1 MKHTLNIPILGFAAY
16 SGTGKTTLL
25 EALIPKLTKAGL
37 RIGMLKHAHHNF
49 DVDQPGK
56 DSHRLRKAGASQML
70 ISSRNRFALMTE
82 TPESESEFDYL
93 LTRFDEDKLDVV
105 LVEGCKNIA
114 FPKIE
119 LHREEVGKPWLHPND
134 ENIIAIA
141 SDSGELDSELP
152 QMNINDL
159 EAIAQFVIQY
169 VQEAKA
175 PKSKEKEAACCDTL
189 SPAFLSV
196 VQGQEKILSLVN
208 TVSETEACKIED
220 AYGRVLADHVVS
232 PVNVPQYT
240 NSAMDGYAIRG
251 DDVERESYQVVA
263 KVMAGH
269 AYDKPLEVGQAVKIM
284 TGAPTPIN
292 GDTVVMREQ
301 ASKDGD
307 TVTFNGAS
315 IKTGQNVRQAGEDLA
330 IGNDVF
336 TAGTRLASPEM
347 GMIASLGFGE
357 ANVFRKLKVAVFSTG
372 DEVQAPG
379 TEQKAN
385 SIYDSNR
392 FTIMGMLEKLGCE
405 ILDFGILEDNE
416 QLMIEALENAS
427 AQADVV
433 MTSGGVSVGDADYIK
448 LALDKLGQID
458 FWRINM
464 RPGRPL
470 AFGQIN
476 DKPFFGLPGN
486 PVAVMVSFINFV
498 EPALRKMQGEQGWK
512 PLKVSAI
519 ATENLRSRQ
528 GRTEFSRG
536 IYELDETGRLTVRTT
551 GKQGSGILRS
561 MSEANCLIEISPA
574 VDTVKAGES
583 VTIIPLQA
591 ESRPIQNSK
600 VSMSGLFIDYRK
612 IFQRDSY
619 GSHHSLHLQ
628 RPRQRTDVLVP
639 ATPQHSR
646 SSCRSRRYRY
656 H

>member
-25 EALIPKLTKAGL
+25 ESLLPKLTEAGL

-49 DVDQPGK
+49 DVDKPGK
-56 DSHRLRKAGASQML
+56 DSYRLRKAGASQML
-70 ISSRNRFALMTE
+70 IASRNRFALMTE
-82 TPESESEFDYL
+82 TPEAEAEFEYL

-119 LHREEVGKPWLHPND
+119 LHREEVGKPWLYPHD

-141 SDSGELDSELP
+141 SDSAELDSELP

-159 EAIAQFVIQY
+159 DAIAQFVLQY
-169 VQEAKA
+169 VQDAKA
-175 PKSKEKEAACCDTL
+175 PKSKEKDAACCDTL

-208 TVSETEACKIED
+208 TVSEIEACKIEN
-220 AYGRVLADHVVS
+220 AYGRVLAEHIIS

-240 NSAMDGYAIRG
+240 NSAMDGYAIRS
-251 DDVERESYQVVA
+251 DDVDRDSYQVVA
-263 KVMAGH
+263 EVMAGH
-269 AYDKPLEVGQAVKIM
+269 AYDQPLQVGQAVKIM
-284 TGAPTPIN
+284 TGAPTPLN

-301 ASKDGD
+301 ASQEGD
-307 TVTFNGAS
+307 KVTFNGAN
-315 IKTGQNVRQAGEDLA
+315 IKAGQNVRQAGEDLA
-330 IGNDVF
+330 IGSDVF

-476 DKPFFGLPGN
+476 NKPFFGLPGN

-512 PLKVSAI
+512 PLKVNAI

-536 IYELDETGRLTVRTT
+536 IYELDDTGRLTVRTT

-574 VDTVKAGES
+574 IDTVKAGES
-583 VTIIPLQA
+583 VTIIPLQG
-591 ESRPIQNSK
+591 RI
-600 VSMSGLFIDYRK
+600 
-612 IFQRDSY
+612 
-619 GSHHSLHLQ
+619 
-628 RPRQRTDVLVP
+628 
-639 ATPQHSR
+639 
-646 SSCRSRRYRY
+646 
-656 H
+656 

>member
-25 EALIPKLTKAGL
+25 EALLPKLTEAGL

-49 DVDQPGK
+49 DVDKPGK
-56 DSHRLRKAGASQML
+56 DSYRLRKAGASQML
-70 ISSRNRFALMTE
+70 IASRNRFALMTE
-82 TPESESEFDYL
+82 TPEAEAEFEYL

-119 LHREEVGKPWLHPND
+119 LHREEVGKPWLYPHD
-134 ENIIAIA
+134 DNIIAIA
-141 SDSGELDSELP
+141 SDSAELDSELP

-159 EAIAQFVIQY
+159 DAIAQFVLQY
-169 VQEAKA
+169 VQDAKA
-175 PKSKEKEAACCDTL
+175 PKSKEKDAACCDTL

-208 TVSETEACKIED
+208 TVSEIEACKIEN
-220 AYGRVLADHVVS
+220 AYGRVLAEDIIS

-240 NSAMDGYAIRG
+240 NSAMDGYAIRS
-251 DDVERESYQVVA
+251 DDVDRSSYQIVA
-263 KVMAGH
+263 EVMAGH
-269 AYDKPLEVGQAVKIM
+269 AYDQPLEVGQAVKIM
-284 TGAPTPIN
+284 TGAPTPRN

-301 ASKDGD
+301 ASQEGD
-307 TVTFNGAS
+307 KVTFNGAN
-315 IKTGQNVRQAGEDLA
+315 IKAGQNVRQAGEDLA
-330 IGNDVF
+330 IGSDVF
-336 TAGTRLASPEM
+336 TVGTRLASPEM

-476 DKPFFGLPGN
+476 NKPFFGLPGN

-512 PLKVSAI
+512 PLKVNAI

-536 IYELDETGRLTVRTT
+536 IYELDDTGRLTVRTT

-574 VDTVKAGES
+574 IDTVKAGES
-583 VTIIPLQA
+583 VTIIPLQG
-591 ESRPIQNSK
+591 RI
-600 VSMSGLFIDYRK
+600 
-612 IFQRDSY
+612 
-619 GSHHSLHLQ
+619 
-628 RPRQRTDVLVP
+628 
-639 ATPQHSR
+639 
-646 SSCRSRRYRY
+646 
-656 H
+656 

>member
-25 EALIPKLTKAGL
+25 EALLPKLTEAGL

-49 DVDQPGK
+49 DVDKPGK
-56 DSHRLRKAGASQML
+56 DSYRLRKAGASQML
-70 ISSRNRFALMTE
+70 IASRNRFALMTE
-82 TPESESEFDYL
+82 TPEAEAEFEYL
-93 LTRFDEDKLDVV
+93 LTRFDEDMLDVV

-119 LHREEVGKPWLHPND
+119 LHREEVGKPWLYPND

-141 SDSGELDSELP
+141 SDSAELDSELP

-159 EAIAQFVIQY
+159 DAIAQFVLQY

-175 PKSKEKEAACCDTL
+175 PKNKEKEAACCDTL

-208 TVSETEACKIED
+208 TVSEIEACKIEN
-220 AYGRVLADHVVS
+220 AYGRVLAENIVS

-240 NSAMDGYAIRG
+240 NSAMDGYAIRS
-251 DDVERESYQVVA
+251 DDVDRDSYQVVA
-263 KVMAGH
+263 EVMAGH
-269 AYDKPLEVGQAVKIM
+269 AYDQPLEVGQAVKIM
-284 TGAPTPIN
+284 TGAPTPRN

-301 ASKDGD
+301 ASQEGD
-307 TVTFNGAS
+307 KVTFNGAN
-315 IKTGQNVRQAGEDLA
+315 IKAGQNVRQAGEDLA
-330 IGNDVF
+330 IGSDVF

-357 ANVFRKLKVAVFSTG
+357 ANVFRKVKVAVFSTG

-476 DKPFFGLPGN
+476 NKPFFGLPGN

-512 PLKVSAI
+512 PLKVNAI

-536 IYELDETGRLTVRTT
+536 VYELDETGRLTVRTT

-574 VDTVKAGES
+574 IDTVKAGES
-583 VTIIPLQA
+583 VTIIPLQG
-591 ESRPIQNSK
+591 RI
-600 VSMSGLFIDYRK
+600 
-612 IFQRDSY
+612 
-619 GSHHSLHLQ
+619 
-628 RPRQRTDVLVP
+628 
-639 ATPQHSR
+639 
-646 SSCRSRRYRY
+646 
-656 H
+656 

>member
-25 EALIPKLTKAGL
+25 EALLPKLTEAGL

-49 DVDQPGK
+49 DVDKPGK
-56 DSHRLRKAGASQML
+56 DSYRLRKAGASQML
-70 ISSRNRFALMTE
+70 IASRNRFALMTE
-82 TPESESEFDYL
+82 TPEAEAEFEYL

-119 LHREEVGKPWLHPND
+119 LHREEVGKPWLYPHD

-141 SDSGELDSELP
+141 SDSAELDSELP

-159 EAIAQFVIQY
+159 DAIAQFVLQY
-169 VQEAKA
+169 VQDAKA
-175 PKSKEKEAACCDTL
+175 PKSKEKDAACCDTL

-196 VQGQEKILSLVN
+196 VQGQEKVLSLVN
-208 TVSETEACKIED
+208 TVSEIEACKIEN
-220 AYGRVLADHVVS
+220 AYGRVLAEDIIS

-240 NSAMDGYAIRG
+240 NSAMDGYAIRS
-251 DDVERESYQVVA
+251 DDVDRDSYQVVA
-263 KVMAGH
+263 EVMAGH
-269 AYDKPLEVGQAVKIM
+269 AYDQPLEVGQAVKIM
-284 TGAPTPIN
+284 TGAPTPLN

-301 ASKDGD
+301 ASQEGD
-307 TVTFNGAS
+307 KVTFNGS
-315 IKTGQNVRQAGEDLA
+315 NIKAGQNVRQAGEDLA
-330 IGNDVF
+330 IGSDVF

-347 GMIASLGFGE
+347 GMISSLGFGE

-512 PLKVSAI
+512 PLKVNAI

-536 IYELDETGRLTVRTT
+536 IYELDDTGRLTVRTT

-574 VDTVKAGES
+574 IDTVKAGES
-583 VTIIPLQA
+583 VTIIPLQG
-591 ESRPIQNSK
+591 RI
-600 VSMSGLFIDYRK
+600 
-612 IFQRDSY
+612 
-619 GSHHSLHLQ
+619 
-628 RPRQRTDVLVP
+628 
-639 ATPQHSR
+639 
-646 SSCRSRRYRY
+646 
-656 H
+656 

>member
-1 MKHTLNIPILGFAAY
+1 MKHTLNIPIIGFAAY

-25 EALIPKLTKAGL
+25 EALLPKLTEAGL

-49 DVDQPGK
+49 DVDKPGK
-56 DSHRLRKAGASQML
+56 DSYRLRKAGASQML
-70 ISSRNRFALMTE
+70 IASRNRFALMTE
-82 TPESESEFDYL
+82 TPEAEAEFEYL

-119 LHREEVGKPWLHPND
+119 LHREEVGKPWLYPHD

-141 SDSGELDSELP
+141 SDTAELDSELP

-159 EAIAQFVIQY
+159 DAIAQFVLQY

-175 PKSKEKEAACCDTL
+175 PKSKEKDAACCDTL

-208 TVSETEACKIED
+208 TVSEIEACKIEN
-220 AYGRVLADHVVS
+220 AYGRVLAEHIIS

-240 NSAMDGYAIRG
+240 NSAMDGYAIRS
-251 DDVERESYQVVA
+251 DDVDRDSYQVVA
-263 KVMAGH
+263 EVMAGH
-269 AYDKPLEVGQAVKIM
+269 AYDQPLQVGQAVKIM
-284 TGAPTPIN
+284 TGAPTPLN

-301 ASKDGD
+301 ASQEGD
-307 TVTFNGAS
+307 KVTFNGAH
-315 IKTGQNVRQAGEDLA
+315 IKAGQNVRQAGEDLT
-330 IGNDVF
+330 IGSDVF

-476 DKPFFGLPGN
+476 NKPFFGLPGN

-512 PLKVSAI
+512 PLKVNAL

-536 IYELDETGRLTVRTT
+536 IYELDDTGRLTVRTT

-574 VDTVKAGES
+574 IDTVKAGES
-583 VTIIPLQA
+583 VTIIPLQG
-591 ESRPIQNSK
+591 RI
-600 VSMSGLFIDYRK
+600 
-612 IFQRDSY
+612 
-619 GSHHSLHLQ
+619 
-628 RPRQRTDVLVP
+628 
-639 ATPQHSR
+639 
-646 SSCRSRRYRY
+646 
-656 H
+656 

>member
-25 EALIPKLTKAGL
+25 EALLPKLTEAGL

-49 DVDQPGK
+49 DVDKPGK
-56 DSHRLRKAGASQML
+56 DSYRLRKAGASQML
-70 ISSRNRFALMTE
+70 IASRNRFALMTE
-82 TPESESEFDYL
+82 TPEAEAEFEYL

-119 LHREEVGKPWLHPND
+119 LHREEVGKPWLYPHD
-134 ENIIAIA
+134 DNIIAIA
-141 SDSGELDSELP
+141 SDSAELDSELP

-159 EAIAQFVIQY
+159 DAIAQFVLQY
-169 VQEAKA
+169 VQDAKA
-175 PKSKEKEAACCDTL
+175 PKSKEKDAACCDTL

-208 TVSETEACKIED
+208 TVSEIEACKIEN
-220 AYGRVLADHVVS
+220 AYGRVLAEHIIS

-240 NSAMDGYAIRG
+240 NSAMDGYAIRS
-251 DDVERESYQVVA
+251 DDVDRNSYQVVA
-263 KVMAGH
+263 EVMAGH
-269 AYDKPLEVGQAVKIM
+269 AYDQPLEVGQAVKIM
-284 TGAPTPIN
+284 TGAPTPLN

-301 ASKDGD
+301 ASQEGD
-307 TVTFNGAS
+307 NVTFNGAN
-315 IKTGQNVRQAGEDLA
+315 IKAGQNVRQAGEDLA
-330 IGNDVF
+330 IGSDVF

-476 DKPFFGLPGN
+476 NKPFFGLPGN

-536 IYELDETGRLTVRTT
+536 IYELDNTGRLTVRTT

-574 VDTVKAGES
+574 IDTVKAGES
-583 VTIIPLQA
+583 VTIIPLQG
-591 ESRPIQNSK
+591 RI
-600 VSMSGLFIDYRK
+600 
-612 IFQRDSY
+612 
-619 GSHHSLHLQ
+619 
-628 RPRQRTDVLVP
+628 
-639 ATPQHSR
+639 
-646 SSCRSRRYRY
+646 
-656 H
+656 

>member
-25 EALIPKLTKAGL
+25 EALLPKLTETGL

-49 DVDQPGK
+49 DVDKPGK
-56 DSHRLRKAGASQML
+56 DSYRLRKAGASQML
-70 ISSRNRFALMTE
+70 IASRNRFALMTE
-82 TPESESEFDYL
+82 TPEAEAEFEYL

-119 LHREEVGKPWLHPND
+119 LHREEVGKPWLYPHD

-141 SDSGELDSELP
+141 SDSAELDSELP

-159 EAIAQFVIQY
+159 DAIAQFVLQY
-169 VQEAKA
+169 VQDAKA
-175 PKSKEKEAACCDTL
+175 PKSKEKDAACCDTL

-208 TVSETEACKIED
+208 TVSEIEACKIEN
-220 AYGRVLADHVVS
+220 AYGRVLAEHIIS

-240 NSAMDGYAIRG
+240 NSAMDGYAIRS
-251 DDVERESYQVVA
+251 DDVDRDSYQVVA
-263 KVMAGH
+263 EVMAGH
-269 AYDKPLEVGQAVKIM
+269 AYDQPLEVGQAVKIM
-284 TGAPTPIN
+284 TGAPTPRN

-301 ASKDGD
+301 ASQEGD
-307 TVTFNGAS
+307 KVTFNGAH
-315 IKTGQNVRQAGEDLA
+315 IKAGQNVRQAGEDLA
-330 IGNDVF
+330 IGSDVF

-476 DKPFFGLPGN
+476 NKPFFGLPGN

-512 PLKVSAI
+512 PLKVNAI

-536 IYELDETGRLTVRTT
+536 IYEPDDTGRLTVRTT

-574 VDTVKAGES
+574 IDTVKAGES
-583 VTIIPLQA
+583 VTIIPLQG
-591 ESRPIQNSK
+591 RI
-600 VSMSGLFIDYRK
+600 
-612 IFQRDSY
+612 
-619 GSHHSLHLQ
+619 
-628 RPRQRTDVLVP
+628 
-639 ATPQHSR
+639 
-646 SSCRSRRYRY
+646 
-656 H
+656 

>member
-1 MKHTLNIPILGFAAY
+1 MKYTLNIPILGFAAY

-25 EALIPKLTKAGL
+25 EALLPKLTEAGL

-49 DVDQPGK
+49 DVDKPGK
-56 DSHRLRKAGASQML
+56 DSYRLRKAGASQML
-70 ISSRNRFALMTE
+70 IASRNRFALMTE
-82 TPESESEFDYL
+82 TPEAEAEFEYL
-93 LTRFDEDKLDVV
+93 LTRFDEDMLDVV

-119 LHREEVGKPWLHPND
+119 LHREEVGKPWLYPND

-141 SDSGELDSELP
+141 SDTAGLDSELP

-159 EAIAQFVIQY
+159 DAIAQFVLQY

-175 PKSKEKEAACCDTL
+175 PKSKEKDAACCDTL

-208 TVSETEACKIED
+208 TVSEIEACKIEN
-220 AYGRVLADHVVS
+220 AYGRVLAEHIVS

-240 NSAMDGYAIRG
+240 NSAMDGYAIRS
-251 DDVERESYQVVA
+251 DDVDRDSYQVVA
-263 KVMAGH
+263 EVMAGH
-269 AYDKPLEVGQAVKIM
+269 AYDQPLEVGQAVKIM
-284 TGAPTPIN
+284 TGAPTPRN

-301 ASKDGD
+301 AIQEGD
-307 TVTFNGAS
+307 RVTFNGAN
-315 IKTGQNVRQAGEDLA
+315 IKAGQNVRQAGEDLA
-330 IGNDVF
+330 IGSDVF

-392 FTIMGMLEKLGCE
+392 FTIMGMLEKFGCE

-476 DKPFFGLPGN
+476 NKPFFGLPGN

-512 PLKVSAI
+512 PLKVNAI

-536 IYELDETGRLTVRTT
+536 VYELDATGRLTVRTT

-574 VDTVKAGES
+574 IDTVKAGES
-583 VTIIPLQA
+583 VTIIPLQG
-591 ESRPIQNSK
+591 RI
-600 VSMSGLFIDYRK
+600 
-612 IFQRDSY
+612 
-619 GSHHSLHLQ
+619 
-628 RPRQRTDVLVP
+628 
-639 ATPQHSR
+639 
-646 SSCRSRRYRY
+646 
-656 H
+656 

>member
-25 EALIPKLTKAGL
+25 EALLPKLTEAGL

-49 DVDQPGK
+49 DVDKPGK
-56 DSHRLRKAGASQML
+56 DSYRLRKAGASQML
-70 ISSRNRFALMTE
+70 IASRNRFALMTE
-82 TPESESEFDYL
+82 TPEAEAEFEYL

-119 LHREEVGKPWLHPND
+119 LHREEVGKPWLYPHD

-141 SDSGELDSELP
+141 SDSAELDSELP

-159 EAIAQFVIQY
+159 DAIAQFVLQY
-169 VQEAKA
+169 VQDAKA
-175 PKSKEKEAACCDTL
+175 PKSKEKDAACCDTL

-208 TVSETEACKIED
+208 TVSEIEACKIEN
-220 AYGRVLADHVVS
+220 AYGRVLAEHIIS

-240 NSAMDGYAIRG
+240 NSAMDGYAIRS
-251 DDVERESYQVVA
+251 DDVDRDSYQVVA
-263 KVMAGH
+263 EVMAGH
-269 AYDKPLEVGQAVKIM
+269 AYDQPLEVGQAVKIM
-284 TGAPTPIN
+284 TGAPTPRN

-301 ASKDGD
+301 ASQEGD
-307 TVTFNGAS
+307 KVTFNGAN
-315 IKTGQNVRQAGEDLA
+315 IKAGQNVRQAGEDLA
-330 IGNDVF
+330 IGSDVF

-357 ANVFRKLKVAVFSTG
+357 TNVFRKLKVAVFSTG

-476 DKPFFGLPGN
+476 NKPFFGLPGN

-512 PLKVSAI
+512 PLKVNAI

-536 IYELDETGRLTVRTT
+536 IYELDDTGRLTVRTT

-574 VDTVKAGES
+574 IDTVKAGES
-583 VTIIPLQA
+583 VTIIPLQG
-591 ESRPIQNSK
+591 RI
-600 VSMSGLFIDYRK
+600 
-612 IFQRDSY
+612 
-619 GSHHSLHLQ
+619 
-628 RPRQRTDVLVP
+628 
-639 ATPQHSR
+639 
-646 SSCRSRRYRY
+646 
-656 H
+656 

>member
-25 EALIPKLTKAGL
+25 EALLPKLTEAGL

-49 DVDQPGK
+49 DVDKPGK

-70 ISSRNRFALMTE
+70 IASRNRFALMTE
-82 TPESESEFDYL
+82 TPEAEAEFEYL

-119 LHREEVGKPWLHPND
+119 LHREEVGKPWLYPHD

-141 SDSGELDSELP
+141 SDSAELDSELP

-159 EAIAQFVIQY
+159 NAIAQFVLQY
-169 VQEAKA
+169 VQDAKA
-175 PKSKEKEAACCDTL
+175 PKSKEKDAACCDTL

-208 TVSETEACKIED
+208 TVSEIEACKIEN
-220 AYGRVLADHVVS
+220 AYGRVLAEHIVS

-240 NSAMDGYAIRG
+240 NSAMDGYAIRS
-251 DDVERESYQVVA
+251 DDVDRDSYQIVA
-263 KVMAGH
+263 EVMAGH
-269 AYDKPLEVGQAVKIM
+269 AYDKALEVGQAVKIM
-284 TGAPTPIN
+284 TGAPTPLN

-301 ASKDGD
+301 ASQEGD
-307 TVTFNGAS
+307 NVTFNGAN
-315 IKTGQNVRQAGEDLA
+315 IKAGQNVRQAGEDLA
-330 IGNDVF
+330 IGSDVF

-476 DKPFFGLPGN
+476 NNPFFGLPGN

-512 PLKVSAI
+512 PLKVNAI

-536 IYELDETGRLTVRTT
+536 VYELDDTGRLTVRTT

-574 VDTVKAGES
+574 IDTVKAGES
-583 VTIIPLQA
+583 VTIIPLQG
-591 ESRPIQNSK
+591 RI
-600 VSMSGLFIDYRK
+600 
-612 IFQRDSY
+612 
-619 GSHHSLHLQ
+619 
-628 RPRQRTDVLVP
+628 
-639 ATPQHSR
+639 
-646 SSCRSRRYRY
+646 
-656 H
+656 

>member
-25 EALIPKLTKAGL
+25 EALLPKLTEAGL

-141 SDSGELDSELP
+141 SDSGELDSDLP

-159 EAIAQFVIQY
+159 EAIAQFVIEY

-208 TVSETEACKIED
+208 TVAETEACKIEN

-251 DDVERESYQVVA
+251 DDVERDSYQVVA
-263 KVMAGH
+263 EVMAGH
-269 AYDKPLEVGQAVKIM
+269 AYDQPLEVGQAVKIM

-301 ASKDGD
+301 ASQDGD

-330 IGNDVF
+330 IGSDVF

-583 VTIIPLQA
+583 VTIIPLQG
-591 ESRPIQNSK
+591 RI
-600 VSMSGLFIDYRK
+600 
-612 IFQRDSY
+612 
-619 GSHHSLHLQ
+619 
-628 RPRQRTDVLVP
+628 
-639 ATPQHSR
+639 
-646 SSCRSRRYRY
+646 
-656 H
+656 

>member
-25 EALIPKLTKAGL
+25 EALLPKLTEAGL

-49 DVDQPGK
+49 DVDKPGK
-56 DSHRLRKAGASQML
+56 DSYRLRKAGASQML
-70 ISSRNRFALMTE
+70 IASRNRFALMTE
-82 TPESESEFDYL
+82 TPEAEAEFEFL
-93 LTRFDEDKLDVV
+93 LTRFDEDMLDVV

-119 LHREEVGKPWLHPND
+119 LHREEVGKPWLYPND

-141 SDSGELDSELP
+141 SDGGELDSELP

-169 VQEAKA
+169 VQQAKA
-175 PKSKEKEAACCDTL
+175 PKNKEKEAACCDTL

-208 TVSETEACKIED
+208 TVSEIEACKIEN
-220 AYGRVLADHVVS
+220 AYGRVLAEHIVS

-240 NSAMDGYAIRG
+240 NSAMDGYAIRS
-251 DDVERESYQVVA
+251 DDVKRDSYQVVA
-263 KVMAGH
+263 EVMAGH
-269 AYDKPLEVGQAVKIM
+269 AYDQPLDVGQAVKIM
-284 TGAPTPIN
+284 TGAPTPRN

-301 ASKDGD
+301 ASQEGD
-307 TVTFNGAS
+307 KVTFNGAN
-315 IKTGQNVRQAGEDLA
+315 IKAGQNVRQAGEDLA
-330 IGNDVF
+330 IGSDVF

-357 ANVFRKLKVAVFSTG
+357 ANVFRKVKVAVFSTG

-476 DKPFFGLPGN
+476 NKPFFGLPGN

-512 PLKVSAI
+512 PLKVNAI

-536 IYELDETGRLTVRTT
+536 VYELDETGRLTVRTT

-574 VDTVKAGES
+574 IDTVKA
-583 VTIIPLQA
+583 
-591 ESRPIQNSK
+591 
-600 VSMSGLFIDYRK
+600 
-612 IFQRDSY
+612 
-619 GSHHSLHLQ
+619 
-628 RPRQRTDVLVP
+628 
-639 ATPQHSR
+639 
-646 SSCRSRRYRY
+646 
-656 H
+656 

>member
-1 MKHTLNIPILGFAAY
+1 MKYTLNIPILGFAAY

-25 EALIPKLTKAGL
+25 EALLPKLTEAGL

-49 DVDQPGK
+49 DVDKPGK
-56 DSHRLRKAGASQML
+56 DSYRLRKAGASQML
-70 ISSRNRFALMTE
+70 IASRNRFALMTE
-82 TPESESEFDYL
+82 TPEAEAEFEYL
-93 LTRFDEDKLDVV
+93 LTRFDEDMLDVV

-119 LHREEVGKPWLHPND
+119 LHREEVGKPWLYPND

-141 SDSGELDSELP
+141 SDGGELDSELP

-175 PKSKEKEAACCDTL
+175 PKNKEKEAACCDTL
-189 SPAFLSV
+189 SLAFLSV

-208 TVSETEACKIED
+208 TVSEIEACKIEN
-220 AYGRVLADHVVS
+220 AYGRVLAEHIVS

-240 NSAMDGYAIRG
+240 NSAMDGYAIRS
-251 DDVERESYQVVA
+251 DDVERDSYQVVA
-263 KVMAGH
+263 EVMAGH
-269 AYDKPLEVGQAVKIM
+269 AYDQPLDVGQAVKIM

-301 ASKDGD
+301 ASQDGD
-307 TVTFNGAS
+307 TVTFNGAN
-315 IKTGQNVRQAGEDLA
+315 IKAGQNVRQAGEDLA
-330 IGNDVF
+330 IGSDVF

-405 ILDFGILEDNE
+405 ILDFGIQEDNE

-476 DKPFFGLPGN
+476 NKPFFGLPGN

-512 PLKVSAI
+512 PLKVNAI

-536 IYELDETGRLTVRTT
+536 IYELDNTGRLTVRTT

-574 VDTVKAGES
+574 IDTVKAGES
-583 VTIIPLQA
+583 VTIIPLQG
-591 ESRPIQNSK
+591 RI
-600 VSMSGLFIDYRK
+600 
-612 IFQRDSY
+612 
-619 GSHHSLHLQ
+619 
-628 RPRQRTDVLVP
+628 
-639 ATPQHSR
+639 
-646 SSCRSRRYRY
+646 
-656 H
+656 

>member
-25 EALIPKLTKAGL
+25 EALLPKLTEAGL

-49 DVDQPGK
+49 DVDKPGK
-56 DSHRLRKAGASQML
+56 DSYRLRKAGASQML
-70 ISSRNRFALMTE
+70 IASRNRFALMTE
-82 TPESESEFDYL
+82 TPEAEAEFEYL

-119 LHREEVGKPWLHPND
+119 LHREEVGKPWLYPHD
-134 ENIIAIA
+134 DNIIAIA
-141 SDSGELDSELP
+141 SDTAELDSELP

-159 EAIAQFVIQY
+159 DAIAKFVLQY
-169 VQEAKA
+169 VQDAKA
-175 PKSKEKEAACCDTL
+175 PKSKEKDAACCDTL

-208 TVSETEACKIED
+208 TVSEIEACKIEN
-220 AYGRVLADHVVS
+220 AYGRVLAEHIVS

-240 NSAMDGYAIRG
+240 NSAMDGYAIRS
-251 DDVERESYQVVA
+251 DDVDRDSYQVVA
-263 KVMAGH
+263 EVMAGH
-269 AYDKPLEVGQAVKIM
+269 AYDQPLEVGQAVKIM
-284 TGAPTPIN
+284 TGAPTPRN

-301 ASKDGD
+301 AIQEGD
-307 TVTFNGAS
+307 KVTFNGAN
-315 IKTGQNVRQAGEDLA
+315 IKAGQNVRQAGEDLA
-330 IGNDVF
+330 IGSDVF

-448 LALDKLGQID
+448 LALDKLGQIN

-476 DKPFFGLPGN
+476 NKPFFGLPGN

-512 PLKVSAI
+512 PLKVNAI

-536 IYELDETGRLTVRTT
+536 IYELDDTGRLTVRTT

-574 VDTVKAGES
+574 IDTVKAGES
-583 VTIIPLQA
+583 VTIIPLQG
-591 ESRPIQNSK
+591 RI
-600 VSMSGLFIDYRK
+600 
-612 IFQRDSY
+612 
-619 GSHHSLHLQ
+619 
-628 RPRQRTDVLVP
+628 
-639 ATPQHSR
+639 
-646 SSCRSRRYRY
+646 
-656 H
+656 

>member
-25 EALIPKLTKAGL
+25 EALLPKLTEAGL

-49 DVDQPGK
+49 DVDKPGK
-56 DSHRLRKAGASQML
+56 DSYRLRKAGASQML
-70 ISSRNRFALMTE
+70 IASRNRYALMTE
-82 TPESESEFDYL
+82 TPEAEAEFEYL

-119 LHREEVGKPWLHPND
+119 LHREEVGKPWLYPHD
-134 ENIIAIA
+134 DNIIAIA
-141 SDSGELDSELP
+141 SDSAELDSELP

-159 EAIAQFVIQY
+159 DAIAQFVLQY
-169 VQEAKA
+169 VQDAKA
-175 PKSKEKEAACCDTL
+175 PKSKEKDAACCDTL

-208 TVSETEACKIED
+208 TVSEIEACKIEN
-220 AYGRVLADHVVS
+220 AYGRVLAEHIIS

-240 NSAMDGYAIRG
+240 NSAMDGYAIRS
-251 DDVERESYQVVA
+251 DDVDRDSYQVVA
-263 KVMAGH
+263 EVMAGH
-269 AYDKPLEVGQAVKIM
+269 AYDQPLEVGQAVKIM
-284 TGAPTPIN
+284 TGAPTPLN

-301 ASKDGD
+301 ASQEGD
-307 TVTFNGAS
+307 KVTFNGS
-315 IKTGQNVRQAGEDLA
+315 NIKAGQNVRQAGEDLA
-330 IGNDVF
+330 IGSDVF
-336 TAGTRLASPEM
+336 TVGTRLASPEM

-476 DKPFFGLPGN
+476 NKPFFGLPGN

-512 PLKVSAI
+512 PLKVNAI

-536 IYELDETGRLTVRTT
+536 IYELDDTGRLTVRTT

-574 VDTVKAGES
+574 IDTVKAGES
-583 VTIIPLQA
+583 VTIIPLQG
-591 ESRPIQNSK
+591 RI
-600 VSMSGLFIDYRK
+600 
-612 IFQRDSY
+612 
-619 GSHHSLHLQ
+619 
-628 RPRQRTDVLVP
+628 
-639 ATPQHSR
+639 
-646 SSCRSRRYRY
+646 
-656 H
+656 

>member
-25 EALIPKLTKAGL
+25 EALLPKLTDAGL

-93 LTRFDEDKLDVV
+93 LTRFDEDKLDMV

-119 LHREEVGKPWLHPND
+119 LHREEVGKPWLYPND

-141 SDSGELDSELP
+141 SDSGELDSDLP

-208 TVSETEACKIED
+208 TVAETEACKIENT
-220 AYGRVLADHVVS
+220 YGRVLADHVVS

-251 DDVERESYQVVA
+251 DDIERDNYQVVA
-263 KVMAGH
+263 EVMAGH
-269 AYDKPLEVGQAVKIM
+269 AYDQPLEVGQAVKIM

-301 ASKDGD
+301 ATQDGD

-330 IGNDVF
+330 IGSDVF

-379 TEQKAN
+379 TDQKAN

-416 QLMIEALENAS
+416 KLMIEALENAS

-574 VDTVKAGES
+574 VDTVKTGES
-583 VTIIPLQA
+583 VTIIPLQG
-591 ESRPIQNSK
+591 RI
-600 VSMSGLFIDYRK
+600 
-612 IFQRDSY
+612 
-619 GSHHSLHLQ
+619 
-628 RPRQRTDVLVP
+628 
-639 ATPQHSR
+639 
-646 SSCRSRRYRY
+646 
-656 H
+656 

>member
-25 EALIPKLTKAGL
+25 EALLPKLTEAGL

-49 DVDQPGK
+49 DVDKPGK
-56 DSHRLRKAGASQML
+56 DSYRLRKAGASQML
-70 ISSRNRFALMTE
+70 IASRNRFALMTE
-82 TPESESEFDYL
+82 TPEAEAEFEYL

-119 LHREEVGKPWLHPND
+119 LHREEVGKPWLYPHD

-141 SDSGELDSELP
+141 SDSAELDSELP

-159 EAIAQFVIQY
+159 DAIAQFVLQY
-169 VQEAKA
+169 VQDAKA
-175 PKSKEKEAACCDTL
+175 PKSEEKDAACCDTL

-208 TVSETEACKIED
+208 TVSEIEACKIEN
-220 AYGRVLADHVVS
+220 AYGRVLAEHIIS

-240 NSAMDGYAIRG
+240 NSAMDGYAIRS
-251 DDVERESYQVVA
+251 DDVDRDSYQVIA
-263 KVMAGH
+263 EVMAGH
-269 AYDKPLEVGQAVKIM
+269 AYDQPLEVGQAVKIM
-284 TGAPTPIN
+284 TGAPTPRN

-301 ASKDGD
+301 ASQEGD
-307 TVTFNGAS
+307 RVTFNGAN
-315 IKTGQNVRQAGEDLA
+315 IKAGQNVRQAGEDLA
-330 IGNDVF
+330 IGSDVF

-476 DKPFFGLPGN
+476 NKPFFGLPGN

-512 PLKVSAI
+512 PLKVNAI

-536 IYELDETGRLTVRTT
+536 IYELDDTGRLAVRTT

-574 VDTVKAGES
+574 IDTVKAGES
-583 VTIIPLQA
+583 VTIIPLQG
-591 ESRPIQNSK
+591 RI
-600 VSMSGLFIDYRK
+600 
-612 IFQRDSY
+612 
-619 GSHHSLHLQ
+619 
-628 RPRQRTDVLVP
+628 
-639 ATPQHSR
+639 
-646 SSCRSRRYRY
+646 
-656 H
+656 

>member
-1 MKHTLNIPILGFAAY
+1 MKYTLNIPILGFAAY

-25 EALIPKLTKAGL
+25 EALLPKLTEAGL

-49 DVDQPGK
+49 DVDKPGK
-56 DSHRLRKAGASQML
+56 DSYRLRKAGASQML
-70 ISSRNRFALMTE
+70 IASRNRFALMTE
-82 TPESESEFDYL
+82 TPEAEAEFEYL
-93 LTRFDEDKLDVV
+93 LTRFDEDMLDVV

-119 LHREEVGKPWLHPND
+119 LHREEVGKPWLYPND

-141 SDSGELDSELP
+141 SDTAGLDSELP

-159 EAIAQFVIQY
+159 DAIAQFVLQY
-169 VQEAKA
+169 VQDAKA
-175 PKSKEKEAACCDTL
+175 PKSKEKDAACCDTL

-208 TVSETEACKIED
+208 TVSEIEACKIEN
-220 AYGRVLADHVVS
+220 AYGRVLAEHIVS

-240 NSAMDGYAIRG
+240 NSAMDGYAIRS
-251 DDVERESYQVVA
+251 DDVDRDSYQVVA
-263 KVMAGH
+263 EVMAGH
-269 AYDKPLEVGQAVKIM
+269 AYDQPLEVGQAVKIM
-284 TGAPTPIN
+284 TGAPTPRN

-301 ASKDGD
+301 AIQEGD
-307 TVTFNGAS
+307 RVTFNGAN
-315 IKTGQNVRQAGEDLA
+315 IKAGQNVRQAGEDLA
-330 IGNDVF
+330 IGSDVF

-392 FTIMGMLEKLGCE
+392 FTIMGMLEKFGCE

-476 DKPFFGLPGN
+476 NKPFFGLPGN

-512 PLKVSAI
+512 PLKVNAI

-536 IYELDETGRLTVRTT
+536 VYELDATGRLTVRTT

-574 VDTVKAGES
+574 IDTVKAGES
-583 VTIIPLQA
+583 VTIIPLQG
-591 ESRPIQNSK
+591 RI
-600 VSMSGLFIDYRK
+600 
-612 IFQRDSY
+612 
-619 GSHHSLHLQ
+619 
-628 RPRQRTDVLVP
+628 
-639 ATPQHSR
+639 
-646 SSCRSRRYRY
+646 
-656 H
+656 

>member
-25 EALIPKLTKAGL
+25 EALLPKLTEAGL

-49 DVDQPGK
+49 DVDKPGK
-56 DSHRLRKAGASQML
+56 DSYRLRKAGASQML
-70 ISSRNRFALMTE
+70 IASRNRFALMTE
-82 TPESESEFDYL
+82 TPEAEAEFEYL

-119 LHREEVGKPWLHPND
+119 LHREEVGKPWLYPHD
-134 ENIIAIA
+134 DNIIAIA
-141 SDSGELDSELP
+141 SDSAELDSELP

-159 EAIAQFVIQY
+159 DAIAQFVLQY
-169 VQEAKA
+169 VQDAKA
-175 PKSKEKEAACCDTL
+175 PKSKEKDAACCDTL

-208 TVSETEACKIED
+208 TVSEIEACKIEN
-220 AYGRVLADHVVS
+220 AYGRVLAEHIIS

-240 NSAMDGYAIRG
+240 NSAMDGYAIRS
-251 DDVERESYQVVA
+251 DDVDRDSYQVVA
-263 KVMAGH
+263 EVMAGH
-269 AYDKPLEVGQAVKIM
+269 AYDQPLEVGQAVKIM
-284 TGAPTPIN
+284 TGAPTPLN

-301 ASKDGD
+301 ASQEGD
-307 TVTFNGAS
+307 KVTFNGS
-315 IKTGQNVRQAGEDLA
+315 NIKAGQNVRQAGEDLA
-330 IGNDVF
+330 IGSDVF

-392 FTIMGMLEKLGCE
+392 FTIMGMLEKLSCE

-476 DKPFFGLPGN
+476 NKPFFGLPGN

-512 PLKVSAI
+512 PLKVNAI

-536 IYELDETGRLTVRTT
+536 IYELDDTGRLTVRTT

-574 VDTVKAGES
+574 IDTVKAGES
-583 VTIIPLQA
+583 VTIIPLQG
-591 ESRPIQNSK
+591 RI
-600 VSMSGLFIDYRK
+600 
-612 IFQRDSY
+612 
-619 GSHHSLHLQ
+619 
-628 RPRQRTDVLVP
+628 
-639 ATPQHSR
+639 
-646 SSCRSRRYRY
+646 
-656 H
+656 

>member
-25 EALIPKLTKAGL
+25 EALLPKLTEAGL

-49 DVDQPGK
+49 DVDKPGK
-56 DSHRLRKAGASQML
+56 DSYRLRKAGASQML
-70 ISSRNRFALMTE
+70 IASRNRFALMTE
-82 TPESESEFDYL
+82 TPEAEAEFEFL
-93 LTRFDEDKLDVV
+93 LTRFDEDMLDVV

-119 LHREEVGKPWLHPND
+119 LHREEVGKPWLYPND

-141 SDSGELDSELP
+141 SDGGELDSELP

-175 PKSKEKEAACCDTL
+175 PKNKEKEAACCDTL

-208 TVSETEACKIED
+208 TVSEIEACKIEN
-220 AYGRVLADHVVS
+220 AYGRVLAEHIVS

-240 NSAMDGYAIRG
+240 NSAMDGYAIRS
-251 DDVERESYQVVA
+251 DDVDRDSYQVVA
-263 KVMAGH
+263 EVMAGH
-269 AYDKPLEVGQAVKIM
+269 AYDQPLEVGQAVKIM
-284 TGAPTPIN
+284 TGAPTPRN

-301 ASKDGD
+301 ATREGD
-307 TVTFNGAS
+307 KVTFNGAN
-315 IKTGQNVRQAGEDLA
+315 IKAGQNVRQAGEDLA
-330 IGNDVF
+330 IGSDVF

-416 QLMIEALENAS
+416 KLMIEALENAS

-433 MTSGGVSVGDADYIK
+433 MTSGGISVGDADYIK

-476 DKPFFGLPGN
+476 NKPFFGLPGN

-512 PLKVSAI
+512 PLKVNAI

-536 IYELDETGRLTVRTT
+536 VYELDATGRLTVRTT

-574 VDTVKAGES
+574 IDTVKAGES
-583 VTIIPLQA
+583 VTIIPLQG
-591 ESRPIQNSK
+591 RI
-600 VSMSGLFIDYRK
+600 
-612 IFQRDSY
+612 
-619 GSHHSLHLQ
+619 
-628 RPRQRTDVLVP
+628 
-639 ATPQHSR
+639 
-646 SSCRSRRYRY
+646 
-656 H
+656 

>member
-25 EALIPKLTKAGL
+25 EALLPKLTEAGL

-49 DVDQPGK
+49 DVDKPGK
-56 DSHRLRKAGASQML
+56 DSYRLRKAGASQML
-70 ISSRNRFALMTE
+70 IASRNRFALMTE
-82 TPESESEFDYL
+82 TPEAEAEFEYL

-119 LHREEVGKPWLHPND
+119 LHREEVGKPWLYPHD
-134 ENIIAIA
+134 DNIIAIA
-141 SDSGELDSELP
+141 SDTAELDSELP

-159 EAIAQFVIQY
+159 DAIAQFVLQY
-169 VQEAKA
+169 VQDAKA
-175 PKSKEKEAACCDTL
+175 PKSKEKDAACCDTL

-196 VQGQEKILSLVN
+196 VQGQEKVLSLVN
-208 TVSETEACKIED
+208 TVSEIEACKIEN
-220 AYGRVLADHVVS
+220 AYGRVLAEHIIS

-240 NSAMDGYAIRG
+240 NSAMDGYAIRS
-251 DDVERESYQVVA
+251 DDVDRDSYQVVA
-263 KVMAGH
+263 EVMAGH
-269 AYDKPLEVGQAVKIM
+269 AYDQPLEVGQAVKIM
-284 TGAPTPIN
+284 TGAPTPLN

-301 ASKDGD
+301 ASQEGD
-307 TVTFNGAS
+307 KVTFNGS
-315 IKTGQNVRQAGEDLA
+315 NIKAGQNVRQAGEDLA
-330 IGNDVF
+330 IGSDVF

-476 DKPFFGLPGN
+476 NKPFFGLPGN

-512 PLKVSAI
+512 PLKVNAI

-536 IYELDETGRLTVRTT
+536 IYELDDTGRLTVRTT

-574 VDTVKAGES
+574 IDTVKAGES
-583 VTIIPLQA
+583 VTIIPLQG
-591 ESRPIQNSK
+591 RI
-600 VSMSGLFIDYRK
+600 
-612 IFQRDSY
+612 
-619 GSHHSLHLQ
+619 
-628 RPRQRTDVLVP
+628 
-639 ATPQHSR
+639 
-646 SSCRSRRYRY
+646 
-656 H
+656 

>member
-25 EALIPKLTKAGL
+25 EALLPKLTEAGL

-49 DVDQPGK
+49 DVDKPGK
-56 DSHRLRKAGASQML
+56 DSYRLRKAGASQML
-70 ISSRNRFALMTE
+70 IASRNRFALMTE
-82 TPESESEFDYL
+82 TPEAEAEFEYL

-119 LHREEVGKPWLHPND
+119 LHREEVGKPWLYPHD

-141 SDSGELDSELP
+141 YDSAELDSELP

-159 EAIAQFVIQY
+159 DAIAQFVLQY
-169 VQEAKA
+169 VQDAKA
-175 PKSKEKEAACCDTL
+175 PKSKEKDAACCDTL

-208 TVSETEACKIED
+208 TVSEIEACKIEN
-220 AYGRVLADHVVS
+220 AYGRVLAEHIIS

-240 NSAMDGYAIRG
+240 NSAMDGYAIRS
-251 DDVERESYQVVA
+251 DDVDRSSYQIVA
-263 KVMAGH
+263 EVMAGH
-269 AYDKPLEVGQAVKIM
+269 AYDQPLEVGQAVKIM
-284 TGAPTPIN
+284 TGAPTPRN

-301 ASKDGD
+301 ASQEGD
-307 TVTFNGAS
+307 KVTFNGAH
-315 IKTGQNVRQAGEDLA
+315 IKAGQNVRQAGEDLA
-330 IGNDVF
+330 IGSDVF
-336 TAGTRLASPEM
+336 TAGSRLASPEM

-476 DKPFFGLPGN
+476 NKPFFGLPGN

-512 PLKVSAI
+512 PLKVKAI

-536 IYELDETGRLTVRTT
+536 IYELDNTGRLTVRTT

-574 VDTVKAGES
+574 IDTVKAGES
-583 VTIIPLQA
+583 VTIIPLQG
-591 ESRPIQNSK
+591 RI
-600 VSMSGLFIDYRK
+600 
-612 IFQRDSY
+612 
-619 GSHHSLHLQ
+619 
-628 RPRQRTDVLVP
+628 
-639 ATPQHSR
+639 
-646 SSCRSRRYRY
+646 
-656 H
+656 

>member
-25 EALIPKLTKAGL
+25 EALLPKLTEAGL
-37 RIGMLKHAHHNF
+37 RIGILKHAHHNF

-56 DSHRLRKAGASQML
+56 DSYRLRKAGASQML
-70 ISSRNRFALMTE
+70 IASRNRFALMTE
-82 TPESESEFDYL
+82 TPEAEAEFEYL
-93 LTRFDEDKLDVV
+93 LTRFDEDNLDVV

-119 LHREEVGKPWLHPND
+119 LHREEVGKPWLYPHD

-141 SDSGELDSELP
+141 SDSAELDSELP

-159 EAIAQFVIQY
+159 DAIAQFVLQY
-169 VQEAKA
+169 VQDAKA
-175 PKSKEKEAACCDTL
+175 PKSKEKDAACCDTL

-208 TVSETEACKIED
+208 TVSEIEACKIEN
-220 AYGRVLADHVVS
+220 AYGRVLAEHIIS

-240 NSAMDGYAIRG
+240 NSAMDGYAIRS
-251 DDVERESYQVVA
+251 DDVDRDSYQVVA
-263 KVMAGH
+263 EVMAGH
-269 AYDKPLEVGQAVKIM
+269 AYDQPLEVGQAVKIM
-284 TGAPTPIN
+284 TGAPTPLN

-301 ASKDGD
+301 ASQEGD
-307 TVTFNGAS
+307 KVTFNGS
-315 IKTGQNVRQAGEDLA
+315 NIKAGQNVRQAGEDLA
-330 IGNDVF
+330 IGSDVF

-476 DKPFFGLPGN
+476 NKPFFGLPGN

-512 PLKVSAI
+512 PLKVNAI

-536 IYELDETGRLTVRTT
+536 IYELDNTGRLTVRTT

-574 VDTVKAGES
+574 IDTVKAGES
-583 VTIIPLQA
+583 VTIIPLQG
-591 ESRPIQNSK
+591 RI
-600 VSMSGLFIDYRK
+600 
-612 IFQRDSY
+612 
-619 GSHHSLHLQ
+619 
-628 RPRQRTDVLVP
+628 
-639 ATPQHSR
+639 
-646 SSCRSRRYRY
+646 
-656 H
+656 